1 MFLNHPALQSSLA
14 PTKVGLRAV
23 AIAQQDRQIRRGLTS
38 ALHGDCALDRQ
49 PLRQALALVALK
61 LSLAPTTPR
70 AYPIQKLIVEGS
82 VPG

>member
-1 MFLNHPALQSSLA
+1 M
-14 PTKVGLRAV
+14 RAV

-38 ALHGDCALDRQ
+38 ALLWRVRPC
-49 PLRQALALVALK
+49 QALALVALK